1 MRLKSCFLLALLPT
15 ACGLSTPAIRRH
27 ASLSPHPASARLLT
41 PRPPAA
47 RTPAPRAQQS
57 SDASDD
63 FTSAQKMREEV
74 EAPFA
79 KVRLFAFPVLF
90 AAAAIATYFSA
101 TSILAAAV
109 GAREASESAFTDLA
123 IDLASMAAA
132 GSLWRREVV
141 VRDARLRRIAFG
153 SRLAALRVSQLAV
166 QRGGESVERG
176 QERLPHAPPY
186 PP

>member
-15 ACGLSTPAIRRH
+15 ACGLSAPAIRRH
-27 ASLSPHPASARLLT
+27 ASLSPPPASARLLT

-90 AAAAIATYFSA
+90 ADAAIQQASGLRTPVVARNPHVLISVARANPQALPVPHIHPFS
-101 TSILAAAV
+101 
-109 GAREASESAFTDLA
+109 EASS
-123 IDLASMAAA
+123 
-132 GSLWRREVV
+132 GSTV
-141 VRDARLRRIAFG
+141 G
-153 SRLAALRVSQLAV
+153 
-166 QRGGESVERG
+166 RGA
-176 QERLPHAPPY
+176 H
-186 PP
+186 